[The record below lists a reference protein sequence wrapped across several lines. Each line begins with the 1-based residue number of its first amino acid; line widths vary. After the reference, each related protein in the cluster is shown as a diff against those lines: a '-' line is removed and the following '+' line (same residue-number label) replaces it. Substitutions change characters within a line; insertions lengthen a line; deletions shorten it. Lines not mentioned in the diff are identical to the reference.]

1 MKFVDIKEASG
12 VGKITAQNT
21 TVDVK
26 PGETQRQARKY
37 GFTLDR
43 QGRPPTLK
51 KKTRGSA
58 TNVLYNLG
66 QVKEDVSS
74 CPRTRAQLCQCESL
88 SQVTEGSEK
97 AVIAQS
103 TLEHSDTAEGLILL
117 IQDPAGGPTLIKGTI
132 RGLEPGKHGFHI
144 HEYGDLSQGCDSAGG
159 HYNPDGVDHG
169 DLENGHVGDLGN
181 ITANEDGV
189 AEFTIKAERVDL
201 VGERSVVGRAIVV
214 HADEDDLGLG
224 GDAESRK
231 TGNAGDRLACG
242 IIVIRNNVT
251 EGDKV
256 DENFADGYVEPQ
268 LDIEWDEAQRY
279 PEFRKIGKAAW
290 IELASKGKAVTIT
303 DASDINNTDAA
314 DPDSFKTLDPAKQ
327 KRALAQVEKGDVE
340 LPVVAVYS
348 DGYKEL
354 IGGNTR
360 LTAMM
365 AKHGK
370 AIVWQFEVPDEV
382 AVLEENFAD
391 GKVKGKSID
400 EGPKDFGDMKLDAKG
415 KQDSIDYFYHTHAPS
430 MGKPVK
436 AGKLGS
442 YDIVTV
448 TKGPTTLM
456 FLVDANDSAVFYVA
470 FDKYQD
476 GVAIGNVRS
485 NGTVKAT
492 DVYAYLVKK
501 YGKLYSDAHQ
511 TPGGRKIWDNLSKY
525 TKLKVTD
532 VGDRLVATENF
543 ADGKKKGK
551 SRPGRVKRAGAS
563 CKGSVTSLRKKAAK
577 YSGEKG
583 KMYHWCLN
591 MKGGRK
597 KK

>member
-1 MKFVDIKEASG
+1 MKFSDFKEAFG
-12 VGKITAQNT
+12 VGRITAQNT
-21 TVDVK
+21 TADVK

-37 GFTLDR
+37 GFKLDKK
-43 QGRPPTLK
+43 GKPPTLK
-51 KKTRGSA
+51 KKTRGSV

-66 QVKEDVSS
+66 QVKEDVSN
-74 CPRTRAQLCQCESL
+74 CPRTRAHLCQCESL
-88 SQVTEGSEK
+88 SQVTEGSET

-103 TLEHSDTAEGLILL
+103 TLEHSDTVEGLVLL
-117 IQDPAGGPTLIKGTI
+117 IQDPSGGPTLIKGTI
-132 RGLEPGKHGFHI
+132 RGLEPGEHGFHI
-144 HEYGDLSQGCDSAGG
+144 HEYGDLSQGCESAGG

-214 HADEDDLGLG
+214 HADVDDLGQV

-242 IIVIRNNVT
+242 VIVLRNEKVEETYTRSQLPQIKNENLKKIRHTMEWAKIQDLIPIQKERIIENFKRQVDRIVAGKYNPIIVDCDNKIVNGHHRY
-251 EGDKV
+251 E
-256 DENFADGYVEPQ
+256 AARLLGY
-268 LDIEWDEAQRY
+268 
-279 PEFRKIGKAAW
+279 
-290 IELASKGKAVTIT
+290 
-303 DASDINNTDAA
+303 
-314 DPDSFKTLDPAKQ
+314 
-327 KRALAQVEKGDVE
+327 
-340 LPVVAVYS
+340 
-348 DGYKEL
+348 
-354 IGGNTR
+354 
-360 LTAMM
+360 
-365 AKHGK
+365 
-370 AIVWQFEVPDEV
+370 DEV
-382 AVLEENFAD
+382 AVAKLPWTVATIVENFAD
-391 GKVKGKSID
+391 GKVKGKSRPVK
-400 EGPKDFGDMKLDAKG
+400 EGPKDFDDMKLDAKG
-415 KQDSIDYFYHTHAPS
+415 KQDSIDYFYRTHAPS

-436 AGKLGS
+436 AGKLGP
-442 YDIVTV
+442 YNIVTFA
-448 TKGPTTLM
+448 KGPTTLM

-492 DVYAYLVKK
+492 SVYAYLVKK

-511 TPGGRKIWDNLSKY
+511 TSGGRKIWDNLSKY

-532 VGDRLVATENF
+532 VGDRLMATENF

-583 KMYHWCLN
+583 KMYHWCAN
-591 MKGGRK
+591 MKSGK
-597 KK
+597 K